1 MRAGREKRLPK
12 VPDLKLMPP
21 KAPVAIDEQRY
32 SRSMEIEAI
41 VRFGRDLS
49 DQTPAHPCSV
59 TLHVALSLLE
69 GLAKERG
76 LLPVDRDVEAALA
89 PSRPEP
95 ASETGSPIERFTDSI
110 SATTDRFLAE
120 GIYPPNLAAALR
132 AEADRVQ
139 AKEKG

>member
-1 MRAGREKRLPK
+1 MNAGPKKRLPK
-12 VPDLKLMPP
+12 VADLRLMPSKP
-21 KAPVAIDEQRY
+21 PVVTDEQRY

-41 VRFGRDLS
+41 VRFGRELS
-49 DQTPAHPCSV
+49 DQTPAHPCSA
-59 TLHVALSLLE
+59 TLYVALGLLE

-76 LLPVDRDVEAALA
+76 LLPVDRGVEAAPA

-95 ASETGSPIERFTDSI
+95 ASEAASPMEQFIDSI

-120 GIYPPNLAAALR
+120 GVYPPNLAAALR